1 MMQTDVKQAHLNSSG
16 YLVKYPV
23 RIKGISFAGVYPQDS
38 AGAIVLF
45 DTASTPVSSGV
56 TYAQTANTVTVTKT
70 AHGLNTGD
78 IIGIHFF
85 TNSGVSATDGTYS
98 ITKTGADTFT
108 LTDINS
114 RSIASTAAVYTVG
127 KWLMTYE
134 ITISD
139 TFANVPFIPG
149 EGVRVETGVYAY
161 MVNAAEVQIF
171 YG

>member
-1 MMQTDVKQAHLNSSG
+1 MAMQYDVKQVHLNSSG
-16 YLVKYPV
+16 YFVNYPV
-23 RIKGISFAGVYPQDS
+23 RVKGVSFAGGAS
-38 AGAIVLF
+38 AGLLVLF
-45 DTASTPVSSGV
+45 DTSSTPVSSSV

-78 IIGIHFF
+78 VIGIHFA
-85 TNSGVSATDGTYS
+85 TNSGVSATDGTYT

-114 RSIASTAAVYTVG
+114 RSISSTAAVYTVG

-134 ITISD
+134 TTAGDSF
-139 TFANVPFIPG
+139 TNVPFIPG
-149 EGVRVETGVYAY
+149 EGIRAETAVYAL
-161 MVNAAEVQIF
+161 MTNLDSAQII